1 MESPLV
7 KSSAEKV
14 GFSNT
19 ILSDLGRECDKE
31 VGMRINRFFTDQ
43 GYCSR
48 READKL
54 IEAGRVRINDR
65 QAVLG
70 DQVSETDQV
79 FVDSKQIHFAP
90 PKVYIMYNKPIGITC
105 TTERQIKGNIIDAV
119 KHPLRVFPIG
129 RLDKESSGLIL
140 LTNDGDIVNRILR
153 AEFENEKEY
162 IVEVDK
168 PCTEEFLLKMSQGVN
183 IGDHL
188 TLPCKVR
195 PINARSFSI
204 ILTEGK
210 NRQIR
215 RMCETLGYNVRKLQ
229 RIRIMNLLLA
239 DMKSGQWK
247 DIPVD
252 ELQKLKAKLE

>member
-1 MESPLV
+1 
-7 KSSAEKV
+7 
-14 GFSNT
+14 
-19 ILSDLGRECDKE
+19 
-31 VGMRINRFFTDQ
+31 MRINRFFTDQ

-65 QAVLG
+65 LAVLG
-70 DQVSETDQV
+70 DQVSETDKIYL
-79 FVDSKQIHFAP
+79 DSKQIHFSP
-90 PKVYIMYNKPIGITC
+90 PKVYIMYNKPTGITC

-129 RLDKESSGLIL
+129 RLDKDSSGLIL

-162 IVEVDK
+162 VVEVDK
-168 PCTEEFLLKMSQGVN
+168 PCSEEFLFKMSQGVN

-188 TLPCKVR
+188 TLPCKIKS
-195 PINARSFSI
+195 INPRSFTI

-215 RMCETLGYNVRKLQ
+215 RMCEALGYNVKRLQ

-239 DMKSGQWK
+239 DLKPGQWK
-247 DIPVD
+247 DIPSQD
-252 ELQKLKAKLE
+252 LEKLFKTLNLG

>member
-1 MESPLV
+1 V
-7 KSSAEKV
+7 KSL
-14 GFSNT
+14 NT
-19 ILSDLGRECDKE
+19 ILSDVGRECGKYSR
-31 VGMRINRFFTDQ
+31 VRINRFFTDL

-65 QAVLG
+65 LAVLG

-79 FVDSKQIHFAP
+79 FVDSKQIHYSP
-90 PKVYIMYNKPIGITC
+90 PKVYIMYHKPTGITC
-105 TTERQIKGNIIDAV
+105 TTERQVRGNIIDAV
-119 KHPLRVFPIG
+119 NHPLRVFPIG
-129 RLDKESSGLIL
+129 RLDKDSSGLIL

-153 AEFENEKEY
+153 AEFEHEKEY
-162 IVEVDK
+162 IVELNK
-168 PCTEEFLLKMSQGVN
+168 PFTQEFLFKMSQGVN
-183 IGDHL
+183 IGDHI
-188 TLPCKVR
+188 TLPCTIKSIG
-195 PINARSFSI
+195 PKGFSI

-215 RMCETLGYNVRKLQ
+215 RMCETLGYEVRKLQ

-239 DMKSGQWK
+239 DIKAGQWK

-252 ELQKLKAKLE
+252 KLQELKSMLIQEI